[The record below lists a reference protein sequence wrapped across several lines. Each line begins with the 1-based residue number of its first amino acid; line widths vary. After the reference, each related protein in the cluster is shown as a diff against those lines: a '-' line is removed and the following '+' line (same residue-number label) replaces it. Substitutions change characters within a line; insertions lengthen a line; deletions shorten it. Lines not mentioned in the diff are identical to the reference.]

1 MKTIQNKVKD
11 TSNNVSFLPEQLWK
25 HRDGSME
32 LIPTMPTS
40 KIKKTILPEIEKRIV
55 EKTASIQV
63 FNQKKLEC
71 ERVLIQR
78 GEMEPS
84 SAYEEKIFHL
94 LITIPS
100 DILERAC
107 EYAFLSSRSLV
118 RIQTES
124 HVLWLIVE

>member
-1 MKTIQNKVKD
+1 MKKVENKIKD
-11 TSNNVSFLPEQLWK
+11 SSNNINFAPEQLWK

-55 EKTASIQV
+55 EKTSSIQV
-63 FNQKKLEC
+63 FNQKKVEC
-71 ERVLIQR
+71 EKVLIQR

-84 SAYEEKIFHL
+84 SAYEEKIFQL

-107 EYAFLSSRSLV
+107 EYAFERD
-118 RIQTES
+118 RINANKV
-124 HVLWLIVE
+124 H